1 MQYVHACCVRVCVH
15 ARERASECVYVSAIA
30 NLDLY
35 LVAKGKEPKITTLDG
50 RVSSDSHQ
58 VNKSDSSIGV
68 IAGSAVAVIV
78 CMIIV
83 IIMVVIFLRK

>member
-1 MQYVHACCVRVCVH
+1 MYGPLFC
-15 ARERASECVYVSAIA
+15 
-30 NLDLY
+30 
-35 LVAKGKEPKITTLDG
+35 VAKGKALKAHPSDPDAAG
-50 RVSSDSHQ
+50 SMPSDSHK
-58 VNKSDSSIGV
+58 VNKSDSSVGV

>member
-1 MQYVHACCVRVCVH
+1 M
-15 ARERASECVYVSAIA
+15 
-30 NLDLY
+30 
-35 LVAKGKEPKITTLDG
+35 
-50 RVSSDSHQ
+50 SDSHQ
-58 VNKSDSSIGV
+58 VNKSDGSVGV

>member
-1 MQYVHACCVRVCVH
+1 MSVSTHMCTQELTLTCVLC
-15 ARERASECVYVSAIA
+15 
-30 NLDLY
+30 
-35 LVAKGKEPKITTLDG
+35 VAKGKEPKITLVDG
-50 RVSSDSHQ
+50 STMSDSHQ
-58 VNKSDSSIGV
+58 VNKSDGSVGV